1 MPDAPVSRRIMV
13 ADIESWSSRD
23 SHTQKNLR
31 QRLREVLNL
40 AFAES
45 GLPWRE
51 WADAV
56 VSVADRG
63 DGLLIVIPP
72 NVPIVRL
79 LDPFVDRLEVALR
92 HDRRLHSEPA
102 RMRLRLAIHDGE
114 VLAESSG
121 WAGHDVIEACRLVE
135 AEPLRQAL
143 RDEPEANVAVIVS
156 ERVHRGA
163 VRDGYGSIRPETFT
177 EVDVVV
183 KTFRSRAWIHLPGI
197 TASRPATAAREKPP
211 TNEVWRFYAFVAT
224 GVIAIVSIVA
234 AVILVPAQG
243 ESSAATVPNAAGNRA
258 TAPVAGPATQ
268 AAFHRPA
275 PPSLPASSRT
285 DTLPPEP
292 GPVATMTSPGPPR
305 RPTASP
311 PAPVTTPQLFGPSQA
326 NVGQSFHLS
335 GTGWLPCQE
344 NTQISLVFDHA
355 VISQRA
361 TLDASGAFDQLIT
374 VRADGGIGRDNSPR
388 YIYLT
393 PGQHKIQAKA
403 IDGQNCTRERPIITL
418 TIT

>member
-45 GLPWRE
+45 GLPWRK
-51 WADAV
+51 WADAA
-56 VSVADRG
+56 VSAADRG

-72 NVPIVRL
+72 NVSIVRL

-92 HDRRLHSEPA
+92 HDRKLHSEPA

-143 RDEPEANVAVIVS
+143 RDYPEANVAVIVS

-177 EVDVVV
+177 EVDVAV

-197 TASRPATAAREKPP
+197 TASRPATATREEPP
-211 TNEVWRFYAFVAT
+211 TGGVWRFYTFGAT

-234 AVILVPAQG
+234 TVILVPTQS
-243 ESSAATVPNAAGNRA
+243 ESSVATAPNAAGDSA
-258 TAPVAGPATQ
+258 TVLVAGPTATTP
-268 AAFHRPA
+268 AAFHPPV
-275 PPSLPASSRT
+275 PPSLPAGTRT
-285 DTLPPEP
+285 VPPPSEP
-292 GPVATMTSPGPPR
+292 GPVTTTTNPGPTRLLPSTLLCHPPCRPVPGLSRRPR
-305 RPTASP
+305 RQ
-311 PAPVTTPQLFGPSQA
+311 AP
-326 NVGQSFHLS
+326 
-335 GTGWLPCQE
+335 
-344 NTQISLVFDHA
+344 
-355 VISQRA
+355 
-361 TLDASGAFDQLIT
+361 
-374 VRADGGIGRDNSPR
+374 
-388 YIYLT
+388 
-393 PGQHKIQAKA
+393 
-403 IDGQNCTRERPIITL
+403 
-418 TIT
+418 